1 MNERANER
9 APIDV
14 RLPVKKRR
22 NRRSLRSRLTLVIA
36 LAVALAVAFSAG
48 ACWIFVRNEMRIQLV
63 QSLERF
69 LPRDVGETLDRC
81 DGGGDQQHLFG
92 QRGPGWGAGGWQL
105 VRADGS
111 VCADDESDVVAAT
124 PSEKALATSGG
135 TPILRDAVTRDGTS
149 VLVYTRRYVAPS
161 YAQGPGDPI
170 QPAPPVK
177 ILQDE
182 VNEPVAIT
190 VFRSTEEMDSAL
202 RGLGLVLGAVTA
214 IGVLGAAL
222 VGLWLART
230 ALRPVGRLTRAV
242 EHVARTEDLAVRIP
256 VEGTDEIARL
266 SRSFNTMTAALSS
279 SQDRQRQLISDA
291 GHELRTPLTSLRTN
305 IDLLLR
311 SENTGR
317 AIEPHSKRRLLTN
330 VKEQFEE
337 MSSLIGDLLE
347 LSRNAETGELSTDIA
362 FHDVV
367 AAAVE
372 RARRRGPG
380 LHFEVDLQPWQ
391 VHGDARGL
399 QRAAVNVLDNAVKF
413 SPAGGLVTVL
423 LKDGVLTVRDQGPG
437 IPEEELPY
445 VFERFWRSPSARSLP
460 GSGLGLAIVAQAVRD
475 AGGEV
480 ALGNAQGGGTLAT
493 ITLPKRAA
501 DPAGILSRP

>member
-1 MNERANER
+1 M
-9 APIDV
+9 
-14 RLPVKKRR
+14 KK
-22 NRRSLRSRLTLVIA
+22 RRSLRSRLTLVIA
-36 LAVALAVAFSAG
+36 MAVALAVAFSAG
-48 ACWIFVRNEMRIQLV
+48 ACWIFVRNEMRSQMV
-63 QSLERF
+63 ESLER
-69 LPRDVGETLDRC
+69 LIPRGVADALERC
-81 DGGGDQQHLFG
+81 DSGAPPPTAGFW
-92 QRGPGWGAGGWQL
+92 GPGSEFGGWE
-105 VRADGS
+105 VIRADGT
-111 VCADDESDVVAAT
+111 VCAGTSDVVAVT
-124 PSEKALATSGG
+124 EQEKKLVTSGG
-135 TPILRDAVTRDGTS
+135 RPILRDAVTKGDTS
-149 VLVYTRRYVAPS
+149 VLVYTQKYAP
-161 YAQGPGDPI
+161 GPEFRGGLPG
-170 QPAPPVK
+170 QLKPPPDV
-177 ILQDE
+177 E
-182 VNEPVAIT
+182 VSEPLAIT

-202 RGLGLVLGAVTA
+202 GGLGLVLGAVTA

-230 ALRPVGRLTRAV
+230 ALRPVERLTRAV

-266 SRSFNTMTAALSS
+266 SRSFNTMTTALSS
-279 SQDRQRQLISDA
+279 SQDRQRQLVSDA

-305 IDLLLR
+305 IDLMLR

-317 AIEPHSKRRLLTN
+317 ALEPEAKRRLLFN

-347 LSRNAETGELSTDIA
+347 LSRSAETGALSSDID

-380 LHFEVDLQPWQ
+380 LHFDVDLQPWQ

-413 SPAGGLVTVL
+413 SPSGGMITVR
-423 LKDGVLTVRDQGPG
+423 LKEGVLTVRDQGPG
-437 IPEEELPY
+437 ISEEELPY

-460 GSGLGLAIVAQAVRD
+460 GSGLGLAIVSQAVRD
-475 AGGEV
+475 AGGDVTLE
-480 ALGNAQGGGTLAT
+480 NAAGGGTLAT
-493 ITLPKRAA
+493 ITLPGK
-501 DPAGILSRP
+501 S